1 MPSFKSVRALR
12 AAVPLLGLVALSA
25 CGPRVAIFAPTCP
38 TTGILRDAADLTRF
52 RGTGTDLT
60 DMVIDG
66 RITGLAG
73 KCMLDDRT
81 HLHTVIS
88 VGMDLTRGPANT
100 TRTDDVTY
108 FVAVAQGD
116 TILDKR
122 TFVLPIG
129 FARNV
134 EQIRLTGDPVN
145 IVLPVDAKT
154 SGASY
159 RILVGFQL
167 TPQELAFNRSRGVR

>member
-1 MPSFKSVRALR
+1 MPFFKSVRALR
-12 AAVPLLGLVALSA
+12 AAAPLLGLVALSA
-25 CGPRVAIFAPTCP
+25 CGPRIPTFAPVCP

-60 DMVIDG
+60 DTVIDG

-88 VGMDLTRGPANT
+88 VSMDLTRGPANT
-100 TRTDDVTY
+100 TRTDDVAY

-154 SGASY
+154 SGAAY